1 MHPQPRLKRFDQRVE
16 SQVTVEL
23 FKQFDPTELIKRAL
37 AEDVG
42 QGDITTAAT
51 VATGAMGRARITVKE
66 PRMILAGGVLL
77 EPVMRQAGAA
87 PRVVTLKP
95 EGAELKAGDVLAE
108 VGGKLAGLL
117 IGERTALNFVQLL
130 SGIATTTRAYV
141 DAVAGTHAKIID
153 TRKTHPGLRV
163 VEKYAVRV
171 GGGHN
176 HRLGLDSGVLI
187 KENHIAAAGTVT
199 KAIEGARRI
208 APHTLKIEI
217 ECETLAQVEE
227 ALKIGADALLLDNIR
242 KARAMA
248 GSDVLL
254 EVSGGVTLETVRAIA
269 EAGADLISIGAL
281 THSARF
287 LDISMRIDAV

>member
-1 MHPQPRLKRFDQRVE
+1 M
-16 SQVTVEL
+16 EL
-23 FKQFDPTELIKRAL
+23 LRQLDLTKLIKRAL

-51 VATGAMGRARITVKE
+51 VAPGAMGRARITVKE
-66 PRMILAGGVLL
+66 PRMILAGGILI
-77 EPVMRQAGAA
+77 EPVMRLAGAE
-87 PRVVTLKP
+87 PRMAALAP
-95 EGAELKAGDVLAE
+95 EGIELKAGAILAE
-108 VGGKLAGLL
+108 IEGKVAGLL

-130 SGIATTTRAYV
+130 SGIATTTRAFV
-141 DAVAGTHAKIID
+141 DAIAGTRAKIID

-176 HRLGLDSGVLI
+176 HRLGLDGGVLI

-199 KAIEGARRI
+199 KAIEDARRV

-227 ALKIGADALLLDNIR
+227 ALKAGVDAILLDNMTLDNVR

-248 GSDVLL
+248 GPDVQL
-254 EVSGGVTLETVRAIA
+254 EVSGGVTLATVAAIA
-269 EAGADLISIGAL
+269 EAGADLISVGAL

-287 LDISMRIDAV
+287 PDISMRIDAV

>member
-1 MHPQPRLKRFDQRVE
+1 MELLKQLD
-16 SQVTVEL
+16 L
-23 FKQFDPTELIKRAL
+23 TELIKRAL

-51 VATGAMGRARITVKE
+51 VAPGKMGRARITVKE
-66 PRMILAGGVLL
+66 PRMILAGGILI
-77 EPVMRQAGAA
+77 EPVMRLAGAE
-87 PRVVTLKP
+87 PRIAALAP
-95 EGAELKAGDVLAE
+95 EGAELKAGGVLAE
-108 VGGKLAGLL
+108 IEGKLAGLL

-130 SGIATTTRAYV
+130 SGIATTTRAFV
-141 DAVAGTHAKIID
+141 DAIADTHAKIID

-176 HRLGLDSGVLI
+176 HRIGLDGGVLI

-199 KAIEGARRI
+199 KAIESARRV

-227 ALKIGADALLLDNIR
+227 ALKAGADAILLDNMTLDNVR

-248 GSDVLL
+248 GPDVQL
-254 EVSGGVTLETVRAIA
+254 EVSGGVTLATVRAIA
-269 EAGADLISIGAL
+269 EAGADLISVGAL

>member
-1 MHPQPRLKRFDQRVE
+1 
-16 SQVTVEL
+16 VEL
-23 FKQFDPTELIKRAL
+23 FKQFDPTDLIKRAL

-51 VATGAMGRARITVKE
+51 VAPGAKGRARITVKE
-66 PRMILAGGVLL
+66 PRMILAGGVLI
-77 EPVMRQAGAA
+77 EPVMRQAGAE
-87 PRVVTLKP
+87 PRIVALKP
-95 EGAELKAGDVLAE
+95 EGTELKAGDMLTQVD
-108 VGGKLAGLL
+108 GWLAGLL

-141 DAVAGTHAKIID
+141 DAVADTGAKIID
-153 TRKTHPGLRV
+153 TRKTHPGLRL

-208 APHTLKIEI
+208 TPHTLKIEI
-217 ECETLAQVEE
+217 ECETLAQVED
-227 ALKIGADALLLDNIR
+227 ALKARADALLLDNMTLDDIR
-242 KARAMA
+242 KARALA
-248 GSDVLL
+248 GPDVLL

-269 EAGADLISIGAL
+269 ESGVDLISVGAL

>member
-1 MHPQPRLKRFDQRVE
+1 L
-16 SQVTVEL
+16 EL
-23 FKQFDPTELIKRAL
+23 LRQADLSKLIKRAL

-51 VATGAMGRARITVKE
+51 VPPGAMGRARITVKE
-66 PRMILAGGVLL
+66 PRMILAGGILI
-77 EPVMRQAGAA
+77 EPVMRQAGAE
-87 PRVVTLKP
+87 PRVVSLKL
-95 EGAELKAGDVLAE
+95 EGTELQAGDVLAE
-108 VGGKLAGLL
+108 IECGLAGLL

-130 SGIATTTRAYV
+130 SGIATNTRAFV
-141 DAVAGTHAKIID
+141 DAVAGTRARIID
-153 TRKTHPGLRV
+153 TRKTHPGLRT

-187 KENHIAAAGTVT
+187 KENHITAAGSVT

-217 ECETLAQVEE
+217 ECETIEQVEE
-227 ALKIGADALLLDNIR
+227 ALKVGADAILLDNMTLDNIR
-242 KARAMA
+242 KARALA
-248 GSDVLL
+248 GPKVQL
-254 EVSGGVTLETVRAIA
+254 EVSGGVNLDTVRAIA
-269 EAGADLISIGAL
+269 EAGADLISVGAL

-287 LDISMRIDAV
+287 LDISMRIDGV

>member
-1 MHPQPRLKRFDQRVE
+1 M
-16 SQVTVEL
+16 EL
-23 FKQFDPTELIKRAL
+23 FQQLDLSKLIRRAL
-37 AEDVG
+37 AEDMG

-51 VATGAMGRARITVKE
+51 VARGQMGRAIIRVKE
-66 PRMILAGGVLL
+66 PRMILAGGIFL
-77 EPVMRQAGAA
+77 EPVMRMTGAE
-87 PRVVTLKP
+87 PRIVTLAA
-95 EGAELKAGDVLAE
+95 EGAELKAGDMLAE
-108 VGGKLAGLL
+108 VEGGLAGLL
-117 IGERTALNFVQLL
+117 TGERTALNFIQLL
-130 SGIATTTRAYV
+130 SGIATMTRTFV

-153 TRKTHPGLRV
+153 TRKTHPGLRI

-176 HRLGLDSGVLI
+176 HRQGLDSGVLI

-217 ECETLAQVEE
+217 ECETIAQVEE
-227 ALKIGADALLLDNIR
+227 ALKAGADAILLDNMTLDNIC
-242 KARAMA
+242 KARSIV
-248 GSDVLL
+248 GSKVQL
-254 EVSGGVTLETVRAIA
+254 EVSGGVALETVRAIA
-269 EAGADLISIGAL
+269 EAGADLISVGAL

>member
-1 MHPQPRLKRFDQRVE
+1 M
-16 SQVTVEL
+16 EL
-23 FKQFDPTELIKRAL
+23 IRQLDLTELIKRAL

-51 VATGAMGRARITVKE
+51 VTPGKMGRARITVKE
-66 PRMILAGGVLL
+66 ARMILAGGILI
-77 EPVMRQAGAA
+77 EPVMRLAGAE
-87 PRVVTLKP
+87 PRMTALAP
-95 EGAELKAGDVLAE
+95 EGAELKAGGVVAE
-108 VGGKLAGLL
+108 VEGKLAGLL

-130 SGIATTTRAYV
+130 SGIATTTRAFV
-141 DAVAGTHAKIID
+141 DAIAGTHAKIID

-199 KAIEGARRI
+199 EAIEGARRV

-227 ALKIGADALLLDNIR
+227 ALKAGADAILLDNMTLDNVR

-248 GSDVLL
+248 GADVQL
-254 EVSGGVTLETVRAIA
+254 EVSGGVTLATAGAIA
-269 EAGADLISIGAL
+269 GAGADLISVGAL

>member
-1 MHPQPRLKRFDQRVE
+1 M
-16 SQVTVEL
+16 EL
-23 FKQFDPTELIKRAL
+23 FKQLDLTDLIKRAL
-37 AEDVG
+37 VEDVG

-51 VATGAMGRARITVKE
+51 VAPGAMGRARIIVKE
-66 PRMILAGGVLL
+66 PRMILAGGILI
-77 EPVMRQAGAA
+77 EPVMRIAGAE
-87 PRVVTLKP
+87 PRMVALAP
-95 EGAELKAGDVLAE
+95 EGAELKAGDIIAE
-108 VGGKLAGLL
+108 VEGRLAGLL

-130 SGIATTTRAYV
+130 SGIATTTRAFV
-141 DAVAGTHAKIID
+141 DAIADTGAKILD

-187 KENHIAAAGTVT
+187 KDNHIAAAGTVT
-199 KAIEGARRI
+199 KAIEGARHT
-208 APHTLKIEI
+208 APHTLKIEV

-227 ALKIGADALLLDNIR
+227 ALKAGADAILLDNMTLDNLR

-248 GSDVLL
+248 GPGVQL
-254 EVSGGVTLETVRAIA
+254 EVSGGVTLQTVRAIA
-269 EAGADLISIGAL
+269 EAGADLISVGAL

-287 LDISMRIDAV
+287 QDISMRIDAV